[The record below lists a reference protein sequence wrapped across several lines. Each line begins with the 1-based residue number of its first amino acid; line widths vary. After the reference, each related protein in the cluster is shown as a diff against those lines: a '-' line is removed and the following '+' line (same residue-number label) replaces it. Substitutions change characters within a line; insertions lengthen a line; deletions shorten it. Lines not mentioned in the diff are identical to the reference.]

1 VIDAELVENPK
12 AMDEEE
18 CIYVE
23 RGVSYA
29 RLMQLVDAG
38 EINVASSYTI
48 LLGVRKLQELGYPL
62 HF

>member
-1 VIDAELVENPK
+1 MVANPK
-12 AMDEEE
+12 PIDEEE

-23 RGVSYA
+23 RGVTYEKM
-29 RLMQLVDAG
+29 MQLVDNG

-48 LLGVRKLQELGYPL
+48 LMGVRKLEELGYPL